1 MHIKIMELEWNEAKR
16 QRALKERGLDFAD
29 VAKLDWGTAMVAADV
44 REDYGKFRSIAFG
57 FIDARLVCLVYTM
70 REKSLRVISLRKA
83 NDRERKVYDRF
94 NA

>member
-1 MHIKIMELEWNEAKR
+1 MKPNGNTRSKNAE
-16 QRALKERGLDFAD
+16 LDFAD
-29 VAKLDWGTAMVAADV
+29 VAKLDWDTAMVAADV

-57 FIDARLVCLVYTM
+57 FIDARLVRLVYTM
-70 REKSLRVISLRKA
+70 RESSLRVISLRKA